1 MLICASLAAGDS
13 IISNIDFSDDILA
26 TLKGIKALGAKVS
39 YVKANSNLETYDVII
54 KGKGYPEIVQQ
65 TVDCFESGSTLRF
78 LIPIAL
84 LDGKQITF
92 TGRGRIS
99 QRHIDEY

>member
-1 MLICASLAAGDS
+1 MKCVKITPSGLKGRITVPPSKSISHRMLICASLAAGDS

-65 TVDCFESGSTLRF
+65 TVDCFE
-78 LIPIAL
+78 
-84 LDGKQITF
+84 
-92 TGRGRIS
+92 
-99 QRHIDEY
+99 